1 MSSEK
6 QPHNWNKWE
15 KNLLLSLDIR
25 LRATHTHKYA
35 ESNFIDLTHKW
46 KKIIYVCNLEKT
58 ILNCT
63 NEKEKWLRM
72 ETVVANITRMHDRCD
87 PTARK
92 RKQNCISRQG

>member
-1 MSSEK
+1 MFNCKAISFNRMQICLAKSNHTIET
-6 QPHNWNKWE
+6 NGE

-63 NEKEKWLRM
+63 NEKEK
-72 ETVVANITRMHDRCD
+72 
-87 PTARK
+87 
-92 RKQNCISRQG
+92 